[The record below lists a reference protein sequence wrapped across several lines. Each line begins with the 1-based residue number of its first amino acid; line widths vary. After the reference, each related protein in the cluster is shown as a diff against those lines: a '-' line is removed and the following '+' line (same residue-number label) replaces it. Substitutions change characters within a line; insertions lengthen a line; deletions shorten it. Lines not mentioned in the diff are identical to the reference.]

1 MHLYPSYSGGWDR
14 RIGWTQ
20 EFIASLSNT
29 VSLHFEEVGEK
40 EEEEDGEKEEE
51 KKEEAEA
58 SGMFLVT

>member
-1 MHLYPSYSGGWDR
+1 M
-14 RIGWTQ
+14 
-20 EFIASLSNT
+20 
-29 VSLHFEEVGEK
+29 SLHFEEVGEK